1 MFNELLDSIGVFEG
15 SPRLDQVFETSL
27 DVLTRQLAEPYIEPC
42 DFDVTIEGW
51 LDRISIW
58 GKLNITY
65 VDPEHHSKKKVSK
78 DTMRKRLTDLNLN
91 RMMGRWD
98 YKVLDINKL
107 EMSREYSGIDG
118 KTYTEKFIIKI
129 DLRPELKKAKRGR

>member
-1 MFNELLDSIGVFEG
+1 MFDELLDSMGVFED
-15 SPRLDQVFETSL
+15 SPSIDQIFEVSL

-42 DFDVTIEGW
+42 DFDISLDGW
-51 LDRISIW
+51 LERISLW

-65 VDPEHHSKKKVSK
+65 VDPEHHSKKQVSK
-78 DTMRKRLTDLNLN
+78 ETMRKRLADLNLN

-98 YKVLDINKL
+98 YKVLDINKI
-107 EMSREYSGIDG
+107 EMFREYSGIDG

-129 DLRPELKKAKRGR
+129 DLRPELKKARRGQ